1 MGKAELLILIGAIV
15 IWGIYMVSVNEAR
28 FNNEIS
34 IMQSQFEISAVG
46 VANSYLEEAKSKAF
60 DEILLSSTSSTLP
73 DSLPGKFTAP
83 DPDSLG
89 VDAGEIYPN
98 FDDIDDFHNYTVS
111 DTTSEG
117 FVYTVSIT
125 VGYVATSDFD
135 NFSAIRTF
143 YKRMNVT
150 ISSPDLSN
158 NLNLSR
164 IYAYIG

>member
-1 MGKAELLILIGAIV
+1 MGRAELLILLGAIV
-15 IWGIYMVSVNEAR
+15 IWGIFTLSVNKSR
-28 FNNEIS
+28 FNSEVS

-46 VANSYLEEAKSKAF
+46 IANSYLEEARSKAF
-60 DEILLSSTSSTLP
+60 DEILLSSTPSTLP
-73 DSLPGKFTAP
+73 DEFTAP
-83 DPDSLG
+83 GNLG

-111 DTTSEG
+111 DTTLEG
-117 FVYTVSIT
+117 FFYTVSIT

-135 NFSAIRTF
+135 NFSTIRTL
-143 YKRMNVT
+143 YKRTNVT

>member
-1 MGKAELLILIGAIV
+1 MGKAELLILLGAIV
-15 IWGIYMVSVNEAR
+15 IWGIFTLSVNKAR
-28 FNNEIS
+28 FNNEVS

-60 DEILLSSTSSTLP
+60 DEILIGSTPSNLP
-73 DSLPGKFTAP
+73 DEFTEPGN
-83 DPDSLG
+83 LG

-135 NFSAIRTF
+135 DFSAIRTF
-143 YKRMNVT
+143 YKRINVT

-164 IYAYIG
+164 IYPYIG

>member
-1 MGKAELLILIGAIV
+1 MGKAELLILLGAIV
-15 IWGIYMVSVNEAR
+15 IWGIYTLSINEAR
-28 FNNEIS
+28 FNNEVS

-46 VANSYLEEAKSKAF
+46 IANSYLEEAKSKAF
-60 DEILLSSTSSTLP
+60 DEILLSSTSSTFS
-73 DSLPGKFTAP
+73 DSLPGEFTAL
-83 DPDSLG
+83 DGLG
-89 VDAGEIYPN
+89 IDADEIYPN

-135 NFSAIRTF
+135 NFSANRTF
-143 YKRMNVT
+143 YKRMNV
-150 ISSPDLSN
+150 IIDSPDLSN

-164 IYAYIG
+164 IYPYIG

>member
-1 MGKAELLILIGAIV
+1 MGKAELLILLGAIV
-15 IWGIYMVSVNEAR
+15 IWGIFTLSVNKAR
-28 FNNEIS
+28 FNNEVS

-46 VANSYLEEAKSKAF
+46 IANSYLEEAKSKAF
-60 DEILLSSTSSTLP
+60 DEILLGSSTPSTLP
-73 DSLPGKFTAP
+73 DEFTAP
-83 DPDSLG
+83 GNLG
-89 VDAGEIYPN
+89 IDTGEIYPN

-111 DTTSEG
+111 DTSAEG

-164 IYAYIG
+164 IYPYIG

>member
-1 MGKAELLILIGAIV
+1 MGKAELLILLGAIV
-15 IWGIYMVSVNEAR
+15 IWGIYTLSINEAR

-73 DSLPGKFTAP
+73 DSFMAPG
-83 DPDSLG
+83 SMG

-164 IYAYIG
+164 IYPYIG

>member
-1 MGKAELLILIGAIV
+1 MGKAELLILLGAIV
-15 IWGIYMVSVNEAR
+15 IWGIFTLFVNETR

-46 VANSYLEEAKSKAF
+46 IANSYLEEAKSKAF
-60 DEILLSSTSSTLP
+60 DEILLSSTPSTLP
-73 DSLPGKFTAP
+73 DTLPDEFNSP
-83 DPDSLG
+83 DNLG
-89 VDAGEIYPN
+89 VDADEIYPN

-117 FVYTVSIT
+117 FVYIVSIT
-125 VGYVATSDFD
+125 VGYVATSDFG

-164 IYAYIG
+164 IYPYIG